1 MFLAE
6 DQPLPHEPEEATC
19 RTACRTITS
28 VPVKQLTDGNPP
40 NKKSNRDINEIN
52 LEVLAAEKD
61 KLRLECEYIKLK
73 MKQVSA
79 DLDFI
84 EMQKN
89 S

>member
-1 MFLAE
+1 MNQKKLHAG
-6 DQPLPHEPEEATC
+6 LRAG
-19 RTACRTITS
+19 RTITS
-28 VPVKQLTDGNPP
+28 VPVQQLTDGNPH

-79 DLDFI
+79 DLDFV